1 MCKNTK
7 LNLYLYFNFY
17 LKFETDLPGEEYKLE
32 NNVFQLP
39 LISTPENLNQLLN
52 KVLSLDPPKK
62 FSFLIQNT
70 KLTSSLEDFINSN
83 LLTTEQAITIYYIL
97 DINEPQKTN
106 TIKEDEWIRNIEI
119 LQKMKYSPNKP
130 NNYCVGLFNGE
141 ISFYSGETN
150 SKIYSLKH
158 NSPTDE
164 DALIML
170 NDIKYFRLNNEKE
183 NHILIKVC
191 KNSNSIYD
199 IFNIDIN
206 NQFSDL
212 IFSESKKE
220 NEYFNNISINPFNHN
235 IFSLSGTENDKG
247 VVKIY
252 KIPEDMTL
260 NETKTQKSKK
270 KKKIE
275 ANILKPELT
284 FDNLHKTFVSNSI
297 FLDNEYLVT
306 GGDDYVLNVYNV
318 NKNLFLNYNTN
329 YKNIS
334 SMIRVTNKTFLVG
347 YIDGTVKYYDLN
359 SNKAINIFKDIN
371 TKYGYIS
378 DICMSSDKDNH
389 PMTFVTSSYDG
400 NLKIWDIRGG
410 RVPLYRINTSQ
421 TEKNYAAKF
430 NGNNIISGGDGSEV
444 NIFQF

>member
-1 MCKNTK
+1 MKK
-7 LNLYLYFNFY
+7 ELE

-70 KLTSSLEDFINSN
+70 KLTSSLEDLINSN

-284 FDNLHKTFVSNSI
+284 FDNLHKTFCSNSI

-359 SNKAINIFKDIN
+359 SNKAVNIFKDIN

>member
-1 MCKNTK
+1 MKK
-7 LNLYLYFNFY
+7 ELE

-284 FDNLHKTFVSNSI
+284 FDNLHKTFCSNSI

-359 SNKAINIFKDIN
+359 SNKAVNIFKDIN

>member
-1 MCKNTK
+1 MKK
-7 LNLYLYFNFY
+7 ELE

-170 NDIKYFRLNNEKE
+170 NDIKYFRLNNKQE

-284 FDNLHKTFVSNSI
+284 FDNLHKTFCSNSI

-359 SNKAINIFKDIN
+359 SNKAVNIFKDIN

-389 PMTFVTSSYDG
+389 PMTFVTASYDG

>member
-1 MCKNTK
+1 MKK
-7 LNLYLYFNFY
+7 ELE

-220 NEYFNNISINPFNHN
+220 NEYFNNISLNPFNHN

-284 FDNLHKTFVSNSI
+284 FDNLHKTFCSNSI

-306 GGDDYVLNVYNV
+306 GGDDYVLNVYNI

-359 SNKAINIFKDIN
+359 SNKAVNIFKDIN

>member
-1 MCKNTK
+1 MKK
-7 LNLYLYFNFY
+7 ELE

-359 SNKAINIFKDIN
+359 SNKAVNIFKDIN

>member
-1 MCKNTK
+1 MKK
-7 LNLYLYFNFY
+7 ELE

-70 KLTSSLEDFINSN
+70 KLISSLEDFINSN

-158 NSPTDE
+158 NSQTDE

-170 NDIKYFRLNNEKE
+170 NDIKYFRLNNEKG

-220 NEYFNNISINPFNHN
+220 NEYFNNIALNPFNHN
-235 IFSLSGTENDKG
+235 IFSLSGTEHDKG
-247 VVKIY
+247 VVKVY

-284 FDNLHKTFVSNSI
+284 FDNLHKTFCSNSI

-306 GGDDYVLNVYNV
+306 GGDDYILNVYNI

-359 SNKAINIFKDIN
+359 SNKAVNIFKDIN

-378 DICMSSDKDNH
+378 DICMSNDKDNH

-410 RVPLYRINTSQ
+410 RVPLYKINTAQ